1 MNATTPRS
9 AAFLFAAVF
18 VLLFVLTLPFP
29 YHVLPDVGGWLRPV
43 TEPCVAWICS
53 TILHLNRPYTAAIV
67 SDSTGMY
74 VHTFLLM
81 FVSAAI
87 GIFRAIARRG
97 TVVSSDAKALFR
109 AAAGYYLALQ
119 LLEYGAD
126 KLFKHQFG
134 IPEPNIL
141 YSAVGSLARDILYW
155 STIGS
160 SYSYNVVV
168 GVLEAAAALLLL
180 FRRTRLLGAL
190 CAVGVMAN
198 IVVINF
204 TFDISVKLY
213 SCFLLF
219 LGIVVAWPA
228 LVRLFGL
235 LVLSRPAAAWSPAR
249 PPSSRRQMMFRA
261 VGKAALI
268 VAILFEALYPY
279 FTAGNFND
287 DTATRPALHGAWNV
301 ELFVRNGDT
310 VPPTTD
316 AGLRPR
322 RFFVHRRGYFI
333 TQSMRDEMTDYKLG
347 YRGADSELILNAN
360 DGATIDLRY
369 TLSGNDS
376 LLTLEGTWRSDAV
389 TIRARRLNL
398 DSLPL
403 LQPSFHWT
411 IDDYH

>member
-1 MNATTPRS
+1 MNATTLRS
-9 AAFLFAAVF
+9 AAFLFVAAF
-18 VLLFVLTLPFP
+18 VPLFALTLPFP
-29 YHVLPDVGGWLRPV
+29 YHVLPDVGGLLRPV

-53 TILHLNRPYTAAIV
+53 ALLHLDRPYTAAIV

-74 VHTFLLM
+74 VHAFLLLII
-81 FVSAAI
+81 SAAV
-87 GIFRAIARRG
+87 GIFWSVARRG
-97 TVVSSDAKALFR
+97 AAVPSGTKNLFR
-109 AAAGYYLALQ
+109 TAAGYYLALQ

-134 IPEPNIL
+134 VPEPNIL
-141 YSAVGSLARDILYW
+141 YASVGSLTRDILYW
-155 STIGS
+155 STVGS
-160 SYSYNVVV
+160 SYSYNVVAGAV
-168 GVLEAAAALLLL
+168 EGATALLLL

-219 LGIVVAWPA
+219 LGLVVAWPA
-228 LVRLFGL
+228 LTRLFVL
-235 LVLSRPAAAWSPAR
+235 LVLNRPSGAMDPPRPALSG
-249 PPSSRRQMMFRA
+249 RRTILHA
-261 VGKAALI
+261 VGKATLI
-268 VAILFEALYPY
+268 VVILFEALYPY

-287 DTATRPALHGAWNV
+287 DMAARPALHGAWNV
-301 ELFVRNGDT
+301 EMFVRNGDT
-310 VPPTTD
+310 VPPATD
-316 AGLRPR
+316 AAFRPR

-347 YRGADSELILNAN
+347 YRAADSELILNAN
-360 DGATIDLRY
+360 DGATIALHY

-376 LLTLEGTWRSDAV
+376 LITLQGTWRSDSV

-398 DSLPL
+398 DALPL
-403 LQPSFHWT
+403 LQPTFHWT
-411 IDDYH
+411 IDDYR